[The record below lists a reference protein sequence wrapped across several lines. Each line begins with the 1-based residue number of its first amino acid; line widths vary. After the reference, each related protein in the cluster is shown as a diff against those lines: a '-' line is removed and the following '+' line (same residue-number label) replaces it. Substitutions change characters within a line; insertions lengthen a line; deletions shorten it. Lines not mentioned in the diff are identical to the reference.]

1 MKCCESQGR
10 NELFENPERGYSIPT
25 GLGVTP
31 REAVV
36 WGIFDRKQKTQGRSQ
51 RSYLQYALGFFF
63 IYRGGRV
70 IEECILRIGLRGWP
84 NRCARKYVCDFRKT
98 SQGCDMLLSR
108 PVALKPPRSFR
119 LDTYSWGKE
128 RSPDQD
134 LEVELDRF
142 DTWIKVASVGTDSGD
157 GSRIWKG
164 KKMFKTGLFGA
175 ARIQEGYSSAH
186 IVIKAGQAEPL
197 PLTTPVGIA
206 EEW

>member
-1 MKCCESQGR
+1 
-10 NELFENPERGYSIPT
+10 
-25 GLGVTP
+25 
-31 REAVV
+31 
-36 WGIFDRKQKTQGRSQ
+36 
-51 RSYLQYALGFFF
+51 
-63 IYRGGRV
+63 
-70 IEECILRIGLRGWP
+70 
-84 NRCARKYVCDFRKT
+84 
-98 SQGCDMLLSR
+98 
-108 PVALKPPRSFR
+108 
-119 LDTYSWGKE
+119 
-128 RSPDQD
+128 
-134 LEVELDRF
+134 VELDRF